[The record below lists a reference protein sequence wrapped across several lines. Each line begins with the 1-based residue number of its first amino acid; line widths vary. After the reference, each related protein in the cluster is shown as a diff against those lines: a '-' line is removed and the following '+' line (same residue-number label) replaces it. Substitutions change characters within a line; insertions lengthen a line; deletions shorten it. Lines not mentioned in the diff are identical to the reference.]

1 MLSVKEYL
9 SLIGIIRPHRKIDD
23 GTLAG
28 TGMADQGNRFPSS
41 RFYIDII
48 EHIVPAVIGKADISE
63 LDGAGK
69 FSEFPVILFLRPGID
84 QIKHLH
90 CGNPRLFKDV
100 QLKDDVVER
109 IEKSSDKVQ
118 QILHRA
124 DRERQCIIE
133 EFGCEDVHH
142 DGKYQRLEAR
152 QKVFTG
158 CTLEIDQ

>member
-1 MLSVKEYL
+1 PVTAHFRSLLMELLLGNLRCILSVKEYL
-9 SLIGIIRPHRKIDD
+9 SLIGIIKPHQKIDD

-69 FSEFPVILFLRPGID
+69 FSEFPVILFLRPGIE
-84 QIKHLH
+84 QFKHLH

-100 QLKDDVVER
+100 QLTDDVVER
-109 IEKSSDKVQ
+109 VEKS
-118 QILHRA
+118 
-124 DRERQCIIE
+124 
-133 EFGCEDVHH
+133 
-142 DGKYQRLEAR
+142 
-152 QKVFTG
+152 
-158 CTLEIDQ
+158 